1 MAGRLENYTLIKK
14 LGNQKNRKF
23 GEVYLAQ
30 NPVNQEF
37 SVLKT
42 CIKTPDN
49 SIVQTQ
55 LRKEAE
61 FSFQHPNLP
70 ETLDFFE
77 DEEKITIVK
86 SYLKGE
92 TLDVFLEKIP
102 SRKKAAFLL
111 TVLRKIIPTLEFL
124 HENKIVHC
132 DLKPSNILVEQ
143 IGEELNVSLIDFGMA
158 LNRTKEN
165 KRSTLFPLGYAAPE
179 LLLNHLDLV
188 DQRTDQFALGIII
201 WKMFVGKLP
210 LTHPNPSVFTNL
222 QLTHPLPNH
231 SDLPK
236 GWYEILQKM
245 CFKESFRTAPSL
257 LSKAEVSTVLK
268 NGMANRYPDLGSCLS
283 DLEKL
288 PQRKNG
294 GLINRILFGNRS

>member
-1 MAGRLENYTLIKK
+1 MAGRLKDYTLIKK

-30 NPVNQEF
+30 NRLNLAF
-37 SVLKT
+37 CVLKT

-49 SIVQTQ
+49 SNIQTQ

-61 FSFQHPNLP
+61 FSFQHPSLQ
-70 ETLDFFE
+70 ETLGFFE
-77 DEEKITIVK
+77 DDEKITLVK
-86 SYLKGE
+86 RYLKGE
-92 TLDVFLEKIP
+92 TLGVFWEKIP
-102 SRKKAAFLL
+102 SRKKAASLL
-111 TVLRKIIPTLEFL
+111 SILSKIIPTLEFL
-124 HENKIVHC
+124 YENKIIHC

-143 IGEELNVSLIDFGMA
+143 IGEEFNVSLIDFGMA
-158 LNRTKEN
+158 LNMAREN

-179 LLLNHLDLV
+179 LLMNRLDLV
-188 DQRTDQFALGIII
+188 DHRTDQFALGIII
-201 WKMFVGKLP
+201 WKMFAGKLP

-245 CFKESFRTAPSL
+245 CYKESFRTAPNL
-257 LSKAEVSTVLK
+257 LSQEEVTTVLK
-268 NGMANRYPDLGSCLS
+268 NGMAGRYPNLESCLFEF
-283 DLEKL
+283 EKL
-288 PQRKNG
+288 PQRKKT

>member
-1 MAGRLENYTLIKK
+1 MAGRVENYTLIKK

-30 NPVNQEF
+30 NQINLVF
-37 SVLKT
+37 CVFKT

-49 SIVQTQ
+49 SNIQTQ

-61 FSFQHPNLP
+61 FSFQHPSLP

-77 DEEKITIVK
+77 DEEKITLVK

-92 TLDVFLEKIP
+92 TLGVFWEKIP
-102 SRKKAAFLL
+102 SRKKAASLL
-111 TVLRKIIPTLEFL
+111 SILSKIIPIIEFL

-132 DLKPSNILVEQ
+132 DLKPSNIL
-143 IGEELNVSLIDFGMA
+143 IDDNGEELNVSLIDFGMA
-158 LNRTKEN
+158 LNTAKEN

-179 LLLNHLDLV
+179 LLLNRLDLV
-188 DQRTDQFALGIII
+188 DHRTDQFALGIII
-201 WKMFVGKLP
+201 WKMFADKLP

-245 CFKESFRTAPSL
+245 CFKESFRTAPNL
-257 LSKAEVSTVLK
+257 LSQEEITTVLTK
-268 NGMANRYPDLGSCLS
+268 GMAGRYPNLESCLS
-283 DLEKL
+283 DFEKL
-288 PQRKNG
+288 AQRKKT
-294 GLINRILFGNRS
+294 GLISRILFGNRS

>member
-30 NPVNQEF
+30 NRLNLAF
-37 SVLKT
+37 CVLKT

-49 SIVQTQ
+49 SNIQAQ

-61 FSFQHPNLP
+61 FSFQHPSLP
-70 ETLDFFE
+70 ETLGFFE
-77 DEEKITIVK
+77 DDEKITLVK
-86 SYLKGE
+86 RYLKGE
-92 TLDVFLEKIP
+92 TLGVFWEKIP
-102 SRKKAAFLL
+102 SIKRAASLL
-111 TVLRKIIPTLEFL
+111 SILSKIIPTIEFL

-143 IGEELNVSLIDFGMA
+143 IGEEFNVSLIDFGMS
-158 LNRTKEN
+158 LNRAKEN

-179 LLLNHLDLV
+179 LLLNRLDLV
-188 DQRTDQFALGIII
+188 DHRTDQFALGIII
-201 WKMFVGKLP
+201 WKMFADKLP

-245 CFKESFRTAPSL
+245 CYKESFRTAPNL
-257 LSKAEVSTVLK
+257 LSQEEISTVLK
-268 NGMANRYPDLGSCLS
+268 NGIANRYANLSICLS

-288 PQRKNG
+288 PQRNKA

>member
-1 MAGRLENYTLIKK
+1 MAGILDNYERIKK

-30 NPVNQEF
+30 NRANLEF
-37 SVLKT
+37 CVLKT
-42 CIKTPDN
+42 CVKTPDN
-49 SIVQTQ
+49 SLVQAQ

-61 FSFQHPNLP
+61 FSFQHPSLP
-70 ETLDFFE
+70 ETLDFLE
-77 DEEKITIVK
+77 DDEKITLVK

-92 TLDVFLEKIP
+92 TLGVFWKKIP
-102 SRKKAAFLL
+102 SRKRAASLL
-111 TVLRKIIPTLEFL
+111 SILSKIIPTLEFL

-143 IGEELNVSLIDFGMA
+143 IGEEFHVSLIDFGMS
-158 LNRTKEN
+158 LNMAKEN

-179 LLLNHLDLV
+179 LLMNRLDLV
-188 DQRTDQFALGIII
+188 DHRTDQFALGIII
-201 WKMFVGKLP
+201 WKMFAGKLP

-245 CFKESFRTAPSL
+245 CYKESFRTAPNL
-257 LSKAEVSTVLK
+257 LSQEEVTTVLK
-268 NGMANRYPDLGSCLS
+268 NGMAGRYPNLESCLFEF
-283 DLEKL
+283 EKL
-288 PQRKNG
+288 PQRKKT

>member
-1 MAGRLENYTLIKK
+1 MAGILDNYALIKK

-30 NPVNQEF
+30 NRFNLEF
-37 SVLKT
+37 YVLKT
-42 CIKTPDN
+42 CVKTPDN
-49 SIVQTQ
+49 SNIQMQ

-70 ETLDFFE
+70 ETLCFFE
-77 DEEKITIVK
+77 DEENITLVK

-92 TLDVFLEKIP
+92 TLDVFWKKIA
-102 SRKKAAFLL
+102 SRKRTASLL
-111 TVLRKIIPTLEFL
+111 SILSKIIPTLEFL
-124 HENKIVHC
+124 YENKIIHC

-143 IGEELNVSLIDFGMA
+143 IGEEFNVSLIDFGMA
-158 LNRTKEN
+158 LNMAKVT

-179 LLLNHLDLV
+179 LILNRLDLI
-188 DQRTDQFALGIII
+188 DCRTDQFALGVII
-201 WKMFVGKLP
+201 WKLFAGKLP

-231 SDLPK
+231 SDLPN

-245 CFKESFRTAPSL
+245 CYKESFRTAPNL
-257 LSKAEVSTVLK
+257 LSQEEVSTALK
-268 NGMANRYPDLGSCLS
+268 NAIAGRYHNLESCLS
-283 DLEKL
+283 ALEKL
-288 PQRKNG
+288 PQRKKT
-294 GLINRILFGNRS
+294 GLINRILFGNRN